1 MTKPFLTQW
10 LEIEPGWIDYNNHLN
25 MGYYTVLF
33 DRAADE
39 AFENFGF
46 GEDYIARTNHTTF
59 SGEFHLRYLREVRLG
74 DKLRSTFYLID
85 HDDKKF
91 HTYQELTRT
100 AGFPP
105 PAKVS
110 PCMSISMVPRWP
122 RCPTTSWDG
131 SAPWPAITRA
141 CRAPRGWAAGSA
153 SAARPDLYALRIPPI
168 LRRSK

>member
-1 MTKPFLTQW
+1 MSRPQQL
-10 LEIEPGWIDYNNHLN
+10 
-25 MGYYTVLF
+25 

-91 HTYQELTRT
+91 HTYQELYHEDGWISATGEGLT
-100 AGFPP
+100 LHVNLDGP
-105 PAKVS
+105 KVAAM
-110 PCMSISMVPRWP
+110 PDDILGRIGAMARDHARLPRP
-122 RCPTTSWDG
+122 EGVGR
-131 SAPWPAITRA
+131 
-141 CRAPRGWAAGSA
+141 
-153 SAARPDLYALRIPPI
+153 RIGI
-168 LRRSK
+168 RRKA